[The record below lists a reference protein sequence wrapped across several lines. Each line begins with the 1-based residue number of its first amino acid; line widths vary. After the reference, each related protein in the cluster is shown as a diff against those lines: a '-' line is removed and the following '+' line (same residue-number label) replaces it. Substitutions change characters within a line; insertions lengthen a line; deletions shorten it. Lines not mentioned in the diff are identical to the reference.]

1 MAHPARIEAIGL
13 NCPTEFR
20 RLSAAESW
28 KGPCLTTQFRD
39 TAHGFMWVVATIF
52 IAGWTPHTA
61 ATCFEEKLASPSG
74 T

>member
-1 MAHPARIEAIGL
+1 M
-13 NCPTEFR
+13 
-20 RLSAAESW
+20 
-28 KGPCLTTQFRD
+28 TTQFRD